1 MIYLVISIGLLLIVF
16 SYFQEKKSKTLFK
29 EIFEEEKSKPPIRLV
44 NNTYEEIEY
53 QHEITEM
60 KERIAKLQRQNIG
73 IVSKQKSIVK
83 YNDSIDDD
91 CVQEMEEMSVAT
103 NGSFDVDKQE
113 ESFLDTLASESGVRK
128 GDLLLL
134 KKS

>member
-1 MIYLVISIGLLLIVF
+1 
-16 SYFQEKKSKTLFK
+16 
-29 EIFEEEKSKPPIRLV
+29 
-44 NNTYEEIEY
+44 
-53 QHEITEM
+53 M